1 MPAREAGPSRYPSPI
16 VRPFYLTQINPVL
29 PALAKVC
36 GAEPG
41 MEPGARRTVV
51 RDAVVLYLC
60 RRTVASGLPGSARKM
75 FRSGND
81 FCAAD

>member
-1 MPAREAGPSRYPSPI
+1 MPAREAGLSRYASPI
-16 VRPFYLTQINPVL
+16 ARPFYLTQINPVL
-29 PALAKVC
+29 PGLAKLC

-41 MEPGARRTVV
+41 MEPGVRRTIV
-51 RDAVVLYLC
+51 RDAACYLC
-60 RRTVASGLPGSARKM
+60 RRTVACGLPGSARKM